1 MICRPLDS
9 LSKPTVTM
17 AKVLEF
23 LGAEVVHRM
32 ILQEQIELLIEQ
44 AALKESEN
52 GKVADEELQPVPVEA
67 DQSGK

>member
-1 MICRPLDS
+1 
-9 LSKPTVTM
+9 
-17 AKVLEF
+17 
-23 LGAEVVHRM
+23 M

-52 GKVADEELQPVPVEA
+52 GKVPDDELQPASVE